1 MIFLVAVDGSV
12 SADRAFKRALT
23 LMKPDDEIIV
33 LTITDV
39 VHFFMNN
46 SLSHGTMDDIKKQM
60 HQKAKEVLNTYE
72 ALCVQHKLKFKVE
85 IAEGNPKEVIC
96 AKTEEHGVN
105 ITLIGQVGLF
115 QKSVS
120 IGSTSDYVIRNSK
133 SDVLLVK

>member
-1 MIFLVAVDGSV
+1 MIFLVAVDGST
-12 SADRAFKRALT
+12 SADRAFNRALT

-39 VHFFMNN
+39 VHYFMNN
-46 SLSHGTMDDIKKQM
+46 QLTHGTMEEIKQKM
-60 HQKAKEVLNTYE
+60 HQKAKEVLSTYE
-72 ALCVQHKLKFKVE
+72 KLCAQHNLKFKVE

-96 AKTEEHGVN
+96 TKVDQYGVN